1 MVSTKQQEWSLFKSY
16 KYFEKLR
23 SFLSFFSSKLS
34 LSLSRKQNYTY
45 QQIRSKEEIEQETDY
60 MKYIENN
67 FYSTWQYLSNDTIT
81 TGSLQV
87 PSDQYLL
94 AICITVHVSYLIS
107 YHVIQ

>member
-1 MVSTKQQEWSLFKSY
+1 M
-16 KYFEKLR
+16 
-23 SFLSFFSSKLS
+23 S

-67 FYSTWQYLSNDTIT
+67 FYSIWQYLSNDTIT

-94 AICITVHVSYLIS
+94 AICITAHVSYLIS
-107 YHVIQ
+107 YHIIQ